1 MYRPPPRTIA
11 VATALLGTISL
22 VTAALYF
29 TTIPEN
35 PRGDGF
41 AAGLIGLFVILYVV
55 MGVLALVEAGLLILV
70 NSLWDP
76 AEWSRRLLTAGAV
89 AGGLSI
95 VLLVVPM
102 LVAQVFEGLLP
113 GLITTGSGIG
123 LLLVPIGIICS
134 GLGAV
139 VHLVDGFRTETRT

>member
-1 MYRPPPRTIA
+1 M
-11 VATALLGTISL
+11 
-22 VTAALYF
+22 
-29 TTIPEN
+29 
-35 PRGDGF
+35 
-41 AAGLIGLFVILYVV
+41 V